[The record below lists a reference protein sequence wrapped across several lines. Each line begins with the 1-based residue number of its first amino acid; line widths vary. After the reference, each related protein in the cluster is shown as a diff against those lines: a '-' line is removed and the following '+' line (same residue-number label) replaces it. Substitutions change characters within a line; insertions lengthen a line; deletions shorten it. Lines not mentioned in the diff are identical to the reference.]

1 MLVALLTATSALHST
16 WPLVRSPYCTS
27 ALQHQPR
34 FTVARLSAESVG
46 GNPSTIAPVA
56 PVPWTVPSTAAT
68 IEKLRARTP
77 LRDKKAKKHGGM
89 NRDGLSADEVLVR
102 PERLSTMA
110 KLDELAKQESEYHRM
125 LVELPPDI
133 SQLNA
138 KTSAL
143 EATLSELQAALTIL
157 NEERTRLVGSLA
169 ATQQEL
175 EEELGLL
182 ESAKSALVQ
191 MQSARETAQLTLQA
205 LRTEGRTLRDSS
217 RSLEISMAELQLEL
231 ASSRAER
238 DELAAT
244 EQRLEEELASAKRAL
259 HEQHLARQ
267 RCERLRSMVDESR
280 HLVDES
286 RGSLAQSEAEMAAL
300 SLEVAAIEAEASV
313 IRAQKAEAARELDR
327 MADLHAHSRAEV
339 RDRDLPRL
347 LELELNWELP
357 SMTRLVRHGIKDVT
371 VCDEARAFLGL
382 YKLDEGVQVNG
393 APIWLHCEDRQRCI
407 AFNREHGLWHAQQRS
422 EAGAACG
429 FFYRRCESG
438 QCSPHLSPHAEGS
451 SWFLYTGNART
462 GEHSWLEDGVRC
474 VVWSRLSAARVQTSS
489 TEQHVSLES

>member
-1 MLVALLTATSALHST
+1 MLVALLTATSALHSS

-77 LRDKKAKKHGGM
+77 LRDKKGKKHGGM

-451 SWFLYTGNART
+451 SWFLYTGDART

-489 TEQHVSLES
+489 TEQHASLES

>member
-1 MLVALLTATSALHST
+1 MLAALLTATSALHST
-16 WPLVRSPYCTS
+16 KRLVRSPYCTS

-34 FTVARLSAESVG
+34 FAVARLSAESVG
-46 GNPSTIAPVA
+46 GNPSTIAPMA
-56 PVPWTVPSTAAT
+56 TVPWTVPRTAAT

-77 LRDKKAKKHGGM
+77 LREKKAKKNGGM
-89 NRDGLSADEVLVR
+89 NRDVEDLDG

-205 LRTEGRTLRDSS
+205 LRTEGDALRESS

-231 ASSRAER
+231 ASSQAER

-244 EQRLEEELASAKRAL
+244 EQRLEEELASARRAL
-259 HEQHLARQ
+259 HEQQLARQ
-267 RCERLRSMVDESR
+267 RCERLRSMVD
-280 HLVDES
+280 DS
-286 RGSLAQSEAEMAAL
+286 RGSLAQTDAEVLAL
-300 SLEVAAIEAEASV
+300 GLEVAAIEAEASV

-327 MADLHAHSRAEV
+327 LAELHVRSRAEV
-339 RDRDLPRL
+339 RDRDLPGL
-347 LELELNWELP
+347 LELELNWDLP
-357 SMTRLVRHGIKDVT
+357 DMTRLVRHGIKDVT

-382 YKLDEGVQVNG
+382 YRLDEGAQVNG

-474 VVWSRLSAARVQTSS
+474 VVWSRLSAARVQTSA
-489 TEQHVSLES
+489 TEQHASLES

>member
-1 MLVALLTATSALHST
+1 MLAALLTAISALHST
-16 WPLVRSPYCTS
+16 WPLNRSPYCTS

-34 FTVARLSAESVG
+34 FAVARLSAESVG
-46 GNPSTIAPVA
+46 GNPSTIAPMA
-56 PVPWTVPSTAAT
+56 TVPWTVPRTAAT

-77 LRDKKAKKHGGM
+77 LREMKAKKNGGM
-89 NRDGLSADEVLVR
+89 NRDGLSADEVLVG
-102 PERLSTMA
+102 PERLSPMA

-133 SQLNA
+133 SQLNT

-169 ATQQEL
+169 ATQQDL

-205 LRTEGRTLRDSS
+205 LRTEGDALRESS

-231 ASSRAER
+231 ASSQAER

-244 EQRLEEELASAKRAL
+244 EQRLEEELASARRAL
-259 HEQHLARQ
+259 HEQQLARQ
-267 RCERLRSMVDESR
+267 RCERLRSMVD
-280 HLVDES
+280 DS
-286 RGSLAQSEAEMAAL
+286 RGSLAQTDAEVLAL
-300 SLEVAAIEAEASV
+300 GLEVAAIEAEASV

-327 MADLHAHSRAEV
+327 LAESHVRSRAEV
-339 RDRDLPRL
+339 RDRDLPGL
-347 LELELNWELP
+347 LELELNWDLP
-357 SMTRLVRHGIKDVT
+357 DMTRLVRHGIKDVT

-382 YKLDEGVQVNG
+382 YRLDEGAQVNG

-407 AFNREHGLWHAQQRS
+407 AFNREHGLWHAQKRS

-429 FFYRRCESG
+429 FFYRRCEGG
-438 QCSPHLSPHAEGS
+438 QRSPHLSPHSEGS

-462 GEHSWLEDGVRC
+462 SEHSWLEDGVRC
-474 VVWSRLSAARVQTSS
+474 VVWTRLSAARVQTSA

>member
-77 LRDKKAKKHGGM
+77 LRDKKGKKHGGM

-102 PERLSTMA
+102 PERLSPMA

-280 HLVDES
+280 RLVDES

-474 VVWSRLSAARVQTSS
+474 VVWSRLSAARVQASA
-489 TEQHVSLES
+489 TEQHASLES

>member
-1 MLVALLTATSALHST
+1 MLVALLTATSALHSS

-339 RDRDLPRL
+339 RDRDQPRL

-489 TEQHVSLES
+489 TEKHVSLES

>member
-102 PERLSTMA
+102 PERLSPMA

-280 HLVDES
+280 RLVDES

-474 VVWSRLSAARVQTSS
+474 VVWSRLSAARVQASA
-489 TEQHVSLES
+489 TEQHASLES

>member
-1 MLVALLTATSALHST
+1 MLAALLTATSALHST

-34 FTVARLSAESVG
+34 FAVARLSAESVG
-46 GNPSTIAPVA
+46 GNPSTIAPIA

-102 PERLSTMA
+102 PERLSPMA

-280 HLVDES
+280 RLVDES

-313 IRAQKAEAARELDR
+313 IRGQKAEAARELDR

-474 VVWSRLSAARVQTSS
+474 VVWSRLSAARVQASA
-489 TEQHVSLES
+489 TEQHASLES

>member
-1 MLVALLTATSALHST
+1 M
-16 WPLVRSPYCTS
+16 
-27 ALQHQPR
+27 
-34 FTVARLSAESVG
+34 
-46 GNPSTIAPVA
+46 A

-77 LRDKKAKKHGGM
+77 LRDKKGKKHGGM

-102 PERLSTMA
+102 PERLSPMA

-474 VVWSRLSAARVQTSS
+474 VVWSRLSAARVQASA
-489 TEQHVSLES
+489 TEQHASLES

>member
-34 FTVARLSAESVG
+34 FAVARLSAESVG
-46 GNPSTIAPVA
+46 GNPSTIAPIA

-77 LRDKKAKKHGGM
+77 LREKKAKKHGGM

-102 PERLSTMA
+102 PERLSPMA

-280 HLVDES
+280 RLVDES

-438 QCSPHLSPHAEGS
+438 QCSPHLSPHAEGP

-474 VVWSRLSAARVQTSS
+474 VVWSRLSAARVQASA
-489 TEQHVSLES
+489 TEQHASLES

>member
-1 MLVALLTATSALHST
+1 
-16 WPLVRSPYCTS
+16 
-27 ALQHQPR
+27 
-34 FTVARLSAESVG
+34 
-46 GNPSTIAPVA
+46 
-56 PVPWTVPSTAAT
+56 
-68 IEKLRARTP
+68 
-77 LRDKKAKKHGGM
+77 
-89 NRDGLSADEVLVR
+89 
-102 PERLSTMA
+102 
-110 KLDELAKQESEYHRM
+110 
-125 LVELPPDI
+125 
-133 SQLNA
+133 
-138 KTSAL
+138 
-143 EATLSELQAALTIL
+143 
-157 NEERTRLVGSLA
+157 
-169 ATQQEL
+169 
-175 EEELGLL
+175 
-182 ESAKSALVQ
+182 
-191 MQSARETAQLTLQA
+191 
-205 LRTEGRTLRDSS
+205 
-217 RSLEISMAELQLEL
+217 MAELQLEL

-280 HLVDES
+280 RLVDES

-347 LELELNWELP
+347 LELELNWEMP
-357 SMTRLVRHGIKDVT
+357 DMTRLVRHGIKDVT

-474 VVWSRLSAARVQTSS
+474 VVWSRLSAARVQTSA

>member
-46 GNPSTIAPVA
+46 GNPSTIAPIA

-102 PERLSTMA
+102 PERLSPMA

-280 HLVDES
+280 RLVDES

-474 VVWSRLSAARVQTSS
+474 VVWSRLSAARVQTSA

>member
-1 MLVALLTATSALHST
+1 MAT
-16 WPLVRSPYCTS
+16 
-27 ALQHQPR
+27 
-34 FTVARLSAESVG
+34 
-46 GNPSTIAPVA
+46 
-56 PVPWTVPSTAAT
+56 VPWTVPRTAAT

-77 LRDKKAKKHGGM
+77 LREKKAKKNGGM
-89 NRDGLSADEVLVR
+89 NRDVEDLDG
-102 PERLSTMA
+102 PERLSPMA

-133 SQLNA
+133 SQLNT

-169 ATQQEL
+169 ATQQD
-175 EEELGLL
+175 L

-205 LRTEGRTLRDSS
+205 LRTEGDALRESS

-231 ASSRAER
+231 ASSQAER

-244 EQRLEEELASAKRAL
+244 EQRLDEELASARRAL
-259 HEQHLARQ
+259 HEQQLARQ
-267 RCERLRSMVDESR
+267 RCERLRSMVD
-280 HLVDES
+280 DS
-286 RGSLAQSEAEMAAL
+286 RGSLAQTDAEVLAL
-300 SLEVAAIEAEASV
+300 GLEVAAIEAEASV

-327 MADLHAHSRAEV
+327 LAELHVRSRAEV
-339 RDRDLPRL
+339 RDRDLPGL
-347 LELELNWELP
+347 LELELNWDLP
-357 SMTRLVRHGIKDVT
+357 DLTRLVRHGIKDVT

-382 YKLDEGVQVNG
+382 YRLDEGAQVNG

-429 FFYRRCESG
+429 FFYRRCEGG
-438 QCSPHLSPHAEGS
+438 QRSPHLSPHSEGS

-462 GEHSWLEDGVRC
+462 SEHSWLEDGVRC
-474 VVWSRLSAARVQTSS
+474 VVWSRLSAARVQTSA

>member
-1 MLVALLTATSALHST
+1 MAT
-16 WPLVRSPYCTS
+16 
-27 ALQHQPR
+27 
-34 FTVARLSAESVG
+34 
-46 GNPSTIAPVA
+46 
-56 PVPWTVPSTAAT
+56 VPWTVPRTAAT

-77 LRDKKAKKHGGM
+77 LREKKAKKNGGM
-89 NRDGLSADEVLVR
+89 NRDVEDLDG
-102 PERLSTMA
+102 PERLSPMA

-133 SQLNA
+133 SQLNT

-169 ATQQEL
+169 ATQQD
-175 EEELGLL
+175 L

-205 LRTEGRTLRDSS
+205 LRTEGDALRESS

-231 ASSRAER
+231 ASSQAER

-244 EQRLEEELASAKRAL
+244 EQRLEEELASARRAL
-259 HEQHLARQ
+259 HEQQLARQ
-267 RCERLRSMVDESR
+267 RCERLRSMVD
-280 HLVDES
+280 DS
-286 RGSLAQSEAEMAAL
+286 RGSLAQTDAEVLAL
-300 SLEVAAIEAEASV
+300 GLEVAAIEAEASV

-327 MADLHAHSRAEV
+327 LAELHVRSRAEV
-339 RDRDLPRL
+339 RDRDLPGL
-347 LELELNWELP
+347 LELELNWDLP
-357 SMTRLVRHGIKDVT
+357 DMTRLVRHGIKDVT

-382 YKLDEGVQVNG
+382 YRLDEGAQVNG

-429 FFYRRCESG
+429 FFYRRCEGG
-438 QCSPHLSPHAEGS
+438 QRSPHLSPHSEGS

-462 GEHSWLEDGVRC
+462 SEHSWLEDGVRC
-474 VVWSRLSAARVQTSS
+474 VVWSRLSAARVQTSA

>member
-34 FTVARLSAESVG
+34 FAVARLSAESVG
-46 GNPSTIAPVA
+46 GNPSTIAPIA

-102 PERLSTMA
+102 PERLSPMA

-280 HLVDES
+280 RLVDES

-474 VVWSRLSAARVQTSS
+474 VVWSRLSAARVQTSA

>member
-77 LRDKKAKKHGGM
+77 LRDKKGKKHGGM

-102 PERLSTMA
+102 PERLSPMA

-280 HLVDES
+280 RLVDES

-474 VVWSRLSAARVQTSS
+474 VVWSRLSAARVQTSA

>member
-1 MLVALLTATSALHST
+1 MLVALLTATSALHNT

-489 TEQHVSLES
+489 TEQHASLES

>member
-77 LRDKKAKKHGGM
+77 LRDKKGKKHGGM

-451 SWFLYTGNART
+451 SWFLYTGDART

>member
-77 LRDKKAKKHGGM
+77 LRDKKGKKHGGM

-489 TEQHVSLES
+489 TEQHASLES